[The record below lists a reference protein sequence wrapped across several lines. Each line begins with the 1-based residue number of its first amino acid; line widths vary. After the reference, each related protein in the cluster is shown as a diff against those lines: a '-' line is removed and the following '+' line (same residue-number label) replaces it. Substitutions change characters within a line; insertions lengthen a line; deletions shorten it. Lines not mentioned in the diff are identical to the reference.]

1 MTVKPIRHVSQADF
15 SVIGPDCGWFP
26 KNVHAFTTTRKGGVS
41 VFPYDD
47 GKGGGGLNLGE
58 HVGDDLNAVRRNKD
72 ALNQCLPS
80 NITLL
85 SQKHGIVA
93 CDAAI
98 ALEGCEADASFTS
111 QSSIVCSIL
120 TADCLPVLFSDTRGT
135 VVAAAHAGWRGLAA
149 GVLQNTVKK
158 MREAGAEEIVAW
170 LGPAIGP
177 TRFEVGQDVCDAFS
191 ALHERAGDY
200 FLTQQVTGRSGGK
213 YLANIYG
220 LAKCIL
226 STVDVNSV
234 AGGEHCTVSES
245 DNFYSY
251 RRDGVTGRMASLIWM
266 DGP

>member
-1 MTVKPIRHVSQADF
+1 MTVKPIRGILQTDF
-15 SVIGPDCGWFP
+15 SVVNPDCGWFP

-41 VFPYDD
+41 LFPYDD

-58 HVGDDLNAVRRNKD
+58 HVGDDLNAVRRNKH

-93 CDAAI
+93 CDAAS
-98 ALEGCEADASFTS
+98 ALVECEADASFTS
-111 QSSIVCSIL
+111 QSSIVCAIL
-120 TADCLPVLFSDTRGT
+120 TADCLPVMFSDTRGT

-158 MREAGAEEIVAW
+158 MREAGAEEIIAW

-177 TRFEVGQDVCDAFS
+177 TRFEVGQDVYDAFS

-200 FLTQQVTGRSGGK
+200 FLAQQVVGSSDHK
-213 YLANIYG
+213 YLANIYD

-234 AGGEHCTVSES
+234 AGGEHCTVSEP
-245 DNFYSY
+245 DKFYSY
-251 RRDGVTGRMASLIWM
+251 RRDGVTGRMASVIWM
-266 DGP
+266 D